1 MNRRRALR
9 WREDA
14 VSPVIATILM
24 VAITVVLAAV
34 LYVLAT
40 GLFQGGSP
48 SFPPTI
54 AFVPSPAGTGIWTAE
69 LQVDRAVRLSSFRVS
84 LRNVTSS
91 QICIP
96 DTDLAAG
103 FSATCDSGV
112 TLTFEDLA
120 SSASAELNGGDT
132 FRLSGIA
139 TGNYYTINIVWKQ
152 SGSIISSVTL
162 PTS

>member
-1 MNRRRALR
+1 MRPKVFNALL
-9 WREDA
+9 DLVGLGV
-14 VSPVIATILM
+14 VSGEQA
-24 VAITVVLAAV
+24 
-34 LYVLAT
+34 
-40 GLFQGGSP
+40 
-48 SFPPTI
+48 
-54 AFVPSPAGTGIWTAE
+54 PSPPMARGRGLPRHRDDSHGCDHGRARCGP
-69 LQVDRAVRLSSFRVS
+69 LRPGDRAVRLSSFRVS

-120 SSASAELNGGDT
+120 SSASAELHGGGT

-139 TGNYYTINIVWKQ
+139 PRNYYTINIVWKQ